1 MHAAAAAAAHVSSV
15 SLKPCRSTKDKAVIA
30 GLSVLL
36 VVLLCG
42 VAWGVSTIVSML
54 QTEQR
59 DAQEMASYAVPAT
72 PEELRAQAAG
82 EDAES
87 TALAES
93 APEQDSTASMSA
105 VSAREE
111 LPTAGASSSS
121 SAVTAGQDTA
131 DAAESDTSAAASAAT
146 DQASATLSSSTASS
160 DQSSATSSAAVSSS
174 SDSSATDESLLV
186 DNPIDFAQLQK
197 TNSDIYAWLYIPNTG
212 INLPIVQNAFDD
224 SYYLTHNS
232 HREDDPYGAVYTQM
246 ANKKD
251 FSDPVTVIYGHDT
264 EGQLKNVHYFE
275 DEKFFQENE
284 KMYVY
289 TTGHIYTYRIIS
301 AYKYDNRHILNS
313 FDFTKLDV
321 LQEYF
326 DYILNP
332 DSLLYQVRQGDD
344 VTLDASKDKII
355 QISTCMLDEFHGSS
369 RYIVTGVLV
378 DDQLTR

>member
-1 MHAAAAAAAHVSSV
+1 MANASESSIDAARCGAHVAAAAHVGPAPS
-15 SLKPCRSTKDKAVIA
+15 KPCRSAKDKAVIA

-36 VVLLCG
+36 VALLCG
-42 VAWGVSTIVSML
+42 VAWGVTTIVSML

-82 EDAES
+82 EDTES
-87 TALAES
+87 TAWAEPAS
-93 APEQDSTASMSA
+93 EQDSTVSTSA
-105 VSAREE
+105 VSASEE
-111 LPTAGASSSS
+111 LPSAGASSSS
-121 SAVTAGQDTA
+121 SAETAGQDTG
-131 DAAESDTSAAASAAT
+131 DTAESDTSASASVAS
-146 DQASATLSSSTASS
+146 DQASAT
-160 DQSSATSSAAVSSS
+160 SATSASS
-174 SDSSATDESLLV
+174 SDSSAIDESLLV

-197 TNSDIYAWLYIPNTG
+197 SNTDIYAWLYIPNTG
-212 INLPIVQNAFDD
+212 INLPIAQNAFDD